1 MTLLLPRLFSYDAWA
16 NREIIRSLRATP
28 DFPPKALKLLGH
40 ILSAE
45 MLWHERI
52 EGQEQSLTVWPDLSL
67 DECESLT
74 RRLEGVWR
82 RYLEQSETAL
92 AKEISYKNSK
102 GESWNSRAE
111 DILLHVITH
120 SAYHR
125 GQIATAMRAAGH
137 QPAYTDFIHAAR
149 NGWIG

>member
-1 MTLLLPRLFSYDAWA
+1 MSSLLPRLFSYDAWA
-16 NREIIRSLRATP
+16 NGEIIRSLRETP

-52 EGQEQSLTVWPDLSL
+52 EGQKQSLAVWPVLL
-67 DECESLT
+67 LAQCEALAQ
-74 RRLEGVWR
+74 RLEGFWP
-82 RYLEQSETAL
+82 RYLEPGEATL

-102 GESWNSRAE
+102 GESWSSRAE

-137 QPAYTDFIHAAR
+137 DPAYTDFIHAAR
-149 NGWIG
+149 NGWI

>member
-1 MTLLLPRLFSYDAWA
+1 MNSLLPRLFSYDAWA
-16 NREIIRSLRATP
+16 NRGIIRSLRETR
-28 DFPPKALKLLGH
+28 DFPPRALKLLGH

-45 MLWHERI
+45 VLWYERT
-52 EGQEQSLTVWPDLSL
+52 EGQKQSLAVWPDLSL
-67 DECESLT
+67 AECDALAQ
-74 RRLEGVWR
+74 RLEGIWR
-82 RYLEQSETAL
+82 RYLEQGEAAL
-92 AKEISYKNSK
+92 AKEVRYKNSK

-137 QPAYTDFIHAAR
+137 EPAYTDFIHAAR
-149 NGWIG
+149 NGWI

>member
-1 MTLLLPRLFSYDAWA
+1 MNSLLPRLFSYDAWA

-28 DFPPKALKLLGH
+28 DFPPKALKLLSH

-45 MLWHERI
+45 ILWYERI
-52 EGQEQSLTVWPDLSL
+52 EGQEQSLAVWPDLSL
-67 DECESLT
+67 PECDALAQRMGEL
-74 RRLEGVWR
+74 WP
-82 RYLEQSETAL
+82 RYLEQGEDAL
-92 AKEISYKNSK
+92 AKEVRYKNSK

-111 DILLHVITH
+111 DILLHLITH

-125 GQIATAMRAAGH
+125 GQIAMAMRAAGH

-149 NGWIG
+149 NGWI